1 MYLMIIKSGK
11 NIFFVALSLTKQA
24 RSPQFYE
31 QADKRNDV
39 GIKKNDLVKKKDW
52 HSHKYVPE
60 S

>member
-1 MYLMIIKSGK
+1 MKNGK
-11 NIFFVALSLTKQA
+11 DIFFVAKSLTISG

-31 QADKRNDV
+31 QAQKRNDV
-39 GIKKNDLVKKKDW
+39 GMKKNDLVKINDW